1 MRVAIDA
8 RPALDA
14 RKTGV
19 GYYAQHLIHALP
31 HADPEGQYLAWY
43 LHAKGVLRPRSFFGE
58 VGAPNFAEKST
69 PFPAR
74 LFEPLA
80 SRTGVPKLEWF
91 CDFDV
96 LLATN
101 FVPPATASRGVVLMV
116 HDLAFRLFPETAPHT
131 DERWRRRFR
140 RWLDDAARILVPSEA
155 TRRDLIALY
164 GVDPERVDTVHHG
177 VDADAFRPAPDRA
190 VAEVR
195 RRYGIDGPYLFFVGG
210 IEPRKNLTT
219 LVRSFAGLGEGPSLV
234 IAGGPVRWF
243 PKAAADLEAE
253 IAALPPAVRE
263 RIVRT
268 GYVSDADRL
277 ALLTGATAF
286 AYPSRYEGFGMPVL
300 EAMACGIPVLTSEVS
315 SLPEVAGDA
324 ALLVD
329 PDDVEGLAAAMR
341 QLLDDADLAERLSAS
356 GLVRAAEF
364 TWMRTAK
371 QTAETFRR
379 AARTAGV

>member
-31 HADPEGQYLAWY
+31 HADPDTEYVAWY
-43 LHAKGVLRPRSFFGE
+43 LHAKGVFRPRRFFAAAE
-58 VGAPNFAEKST
+58 APNLSEKGT

-74 LFEPLA
+74 LFEPLSTRA
-80 SRTGVPKLEWF
+80 GVPKLEWF

-96 LLATN
+96 VLATN
-101 FVPPATASRGVVLMV
+101 YLPPATASLGVVMMV

-131 DERWRRRFR
+131 DGRWRRRFR
-140 RWLDDAARILVPSEA
+140 RWLDDAARLLVPSEA
-155 TRRDLIALY
+155 TRRDLIDLY
-164 GVDPERVDTVHHG
+164 GVDGSRVDVVHHG

-190 VAEVR
+190 VEEVR
-195 RRYGIDGPYLFFVGG
+195 ARYRIAGPYLFFVGG
-210 IEPRKNLTT
+210 IEPRKNLGG
-219 LVRSFAGLGEGPSLV
+219 LVRAFAGLGEGASLV

-243 PKAAADLEAE
+243 PKAAAQLDAQ
-253 IAALPPAVRE
+253 IDSLPSSVRR

-277 ALLTGATAF
+277 ALLTGARAF
-286 AYPSRYEGFGMPVL
+286 VYPSRYEGFGMPVL

-329 PDDVEGLAAAMR
+329 PDDTEGLAAAMR
-341 QLLDDADLAERLSAS
+341 QMLDDVDLTERLSAS

-371 QTAETFRR
+371 QTAQALHR
-379 AARTAGV
+379 AAETVRV